1 MKKITVVVRNLP
13 MNTRRNAE
21 ALRMSVGLTLRED
34 KVTVIFLDDGVYS
47 ATQTKPELINLK
59 SLNKEFEALSMLKC
73 QMLAD
78 RYSMEKRGI
87 STLVTNVRAIEREE
101 IVKTITESDIVIP
114 F

>member
-1 MKKITVVVRNLP
+1 MKKITVIVRNLP

-59 SLNKEFEALSMLKC
+59 PLTKEFEVLSMLKC
-73 QMLAD
+73 TLLVD
-78 RYSMEKRGI
+78 RLSMEKRGI
-87 STLVTNVRAIEREE
+87 SNLLGNVMPVQRDE